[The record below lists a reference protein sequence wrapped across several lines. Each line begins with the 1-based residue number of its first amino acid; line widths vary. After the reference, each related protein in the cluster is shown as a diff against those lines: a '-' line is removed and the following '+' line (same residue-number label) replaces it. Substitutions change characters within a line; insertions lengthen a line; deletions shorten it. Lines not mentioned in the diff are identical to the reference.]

1 MAPIRNRVGRRAADP
16 RRTVVLAT
24 VIALAAAVAL
34 GSVLLDTVTKTR
46 ASVAYVANSIR
57 VPLAELQAA
66 YQADDRG
73 EAYLAQAAADTGAAR
88 NSNLSQSIYAAE
100 AATKAWTGYRAA
112 ALGLPGESKLAA
124 RYSSDYLAGEKVTSA
139 LLVGILRS
147 DAPGVLPSSQ
157 VLAAQTDRQDLLALI
172 GLYQQRS
179 AAELARLGGQLRT
192 AHLRLLLG
200 GMAALVVLVMAGVAG
215 YRSARQVVA
224 DRRKLKAAADL
235 DEFETRLIRAL
246 EYADDE
252 TTALR
257 VGGDAIHRAAPDAAV
272 AVLSFDADTGAAG
285 AVAGGSA
292 CSVSQSS
299 ACPAIKSGSAL
310 QFPDST
316 ALDAC
321 PSLAGASPCSVTCVP
336 VSIAGAPGAVI
347 QTTGSVAEAPVLDAH
362 SSVISRRLGD
372 RVTLLRAF
380 AQVRREASIDPLT
393 GLSNRRTLKAAM
405 HQLNLSRGTYS
416 VAFADLDHF
425 KALND
430 QYGHEAG
437 DRALRTFSATVL
449 ETLRPDDLSCRWG
462 GEEFVMVL
470 PGCEKAAAVEVME
483 RLRGRLAELSATAEH
498 PISVSIGV
506 TEAAQGEAFDE
517 VVARADAALRVAK
530 DSGRDRVVGWSSH
543 DLAVQ
548 DLAGQAPTDAAG
560 KGAGLTQ
567 VG

>member
-24 VIALAAAVAL
+24 VIALAATVAL
-34 GSVLLDTVTKTR
+34 GALLLDTVTKTR

-224 DRRKLKAAADL
+224 DRRKLKAAA
-235 DEFETRLIRAL
+235 
-246 EYADDE
+246 
-252 TTALR
+252 
-257 VGGDAIHRAAPDAAV
+257 
-272 AVLSFDADTGAAG
+272 
-285 AVAGGSA
+285 
-292 CSVSQSS
+292 
-299 ACPAIKSGSAL
+299 
-310 QFPDST
+310 
-316 ALDAC
+316 
-321 PSLAGASPCSVTCVP
+321 
-336 VSIAGAPGAVI
+336 
-347 QTTGSVAEAPVLDAH
+347 
-362 SSVISRRLGD
+362 
-372 RVTLLRAF
+372 
-380 AQVRREASIDPLT
+380 
-393 GLSNRRTLKAAM
+393 
-405 HQLNLSRGTYS
+405 
-416 VAFADLDHF
+416 
-425 KALND
+425 
-430 QYGHEAG
+430 
-437 DRALRTFSATVL
+437 
-449 ETLRPDDLSCRWG
+449 
-462 GEEFVMVL
+462 
-470 PGCEKAAAVEVME
+470 
-483 RLRGRLAELSATAEH
+483 
-498 PISVSIGV
+498 
-506 TEAAQGEAFDE
+506 
-517 VVARADAALRVAK
+517 
-530 DSGRDRVVGWSSH
+530 
-543 DLAVQ
+543 
-548 DLAGQAPTDAAG
+548 
-560 KGAGLTQ
+560 
-567 VG
+567 